1 MLQIVDTAVKLLE
14 LVGHKGVSKLAWP
27 NLVERYFG
35 KLTEKTIRRGV
46 FHNVPDL
53 IAGIDDYLD
62 ATNINPHPS
71 PGPQPPTRSS
81 RRSAAAASPSTQSPT
96 KTETPL

>member
-62 ATNINPHPS
+62 ATNINP
-71 PGPQPPTRSS
+71 QPFTWTATANSILEKV
-81 RRSAAAASPSTQSPT
+81 RRGRVTLDAITN
-96 KTETPL
+96 